1 MLNVFHIISKAYFE
15 RAYIIYN
22 PRNAFYIS
30 RIDGKTNI
38 DVIVQRDTL
47 INANTLLWLGRKN
60 YTPEMLDKI
69 AKIKEKQKEY
79 FMQEEA

>member
-1 MLNVFHIISKAYFE
+1 M
-15 RAYIIYN
+15 IYN
-22 PRNAFYIS
+22 PRNACYIS

>member
-1 MLNVFHIISKAYFE
+1 M
-15 RAYIIYN
+15 IYT

-30 RIDGKTNI
+30 RIDGKCNI

-69 AKIKEKQKEY
+69 NKIKDKQKEY
-79 FMQEEA
+79 YMQEEA